1 MSDFFRYSATPETT
15 KSLADSMDRR
25 GFACLADCL
34 SERDLEQLR
43 FRVSG
48 AGLDP
53 TGKYAV
59 LQDRKTFD
67 ETALAKISASPEFQL
82 LCHQLLKLATCSTTT
97 ETDHYQVVRCL
108 NGEVGRKNSYFF
120 HYDTYVLTVLMP
132 IMIPQTGER
141 GDLVLFPNVRGIRR
155 TYLHNLF
162 DKFLVDNRFAQW
174 VLKQAAKRK
183 KCGATAVVMKP
194 GNLYFF
200 WGYRTI
206 HANEPCDPA
215 QVRATALLH
224 FGDPYRGSRA
234 RYFLR
239 RARRLAAA

>member
-1 MSDFFRYSATPETT
+1 MSDFFRYSATPDIT
-15 KSLADSMDRR
+15 KSLADSMDRQ
-25 GFACLADCL
+25 GFACLTDCL
-34 SERDLEQLR
+34 SESDLEQLR
-43 FRVSG
+43 LRVFD

-53 TGKYAV
+53 TGKYAA

-67 ETALAKISASPEFQL
+67 ETALARIAASPEFQH
-82 LCHQLLKLATCSTTT
+82 LCRQLLKLATCRVAV
-97 ETDHYQVVRCL
+97 EMDFYQVVRCL

-120 HYDTYVLTVLMP
+120 HYDTYVLTVLIP
-132 IMIPQTGER
+132 ILIPQAGER

-155 TYLHNLF
+155 SYLRNLF
-162 DKFLVDNRFAQW
+162 DKFLVDNQFAQW
-174 VLKQAAKRK
+174 ILRQTARRK
-183 KCGATAVVMKP
+183 ICGAKAVAMKP
-194 GNLYFF
+194 GNIYFF

-215 QVRATALLH
+215 QIRATALLH

-234 RYFLR
+234 RSFLR